1 MAKVKVKR
9 MSQEELERVAT
20 GGEPVA
26 PSGVC
31 TSLNLIKNLNWYS
44 NNRDI
49 KTAQK
54 YISDYFKKNK
64 LELDVDKTIQLPN
77 TFGWLCRMVSRGL
90 ILSASDK
97 INFEEKIKS
106 LILKNTSSEPVS
118 ETPNTNVISIQ
129 DRIRKKTLE
138 IAGEID
144 YSIDELI
151 LSQFKTVP
159 SPHAIM
165 QDKVKPAHAKIL
177 IEIYKKERE
186 EIQEVIDTDDE
197 QLIEGYSKYSKLQ
210 LRKLLSYYDQ
220 IINDAIKLADDSKQ
234 TRKPRKR
241 KVKTPEQLVS
251 KIKILAEDKE
261 FKIKSEDARKIIGA
275 NQLWVFN
282 VKTRKLGVYTADDAG
297 GFSVKG
303 STILNFN
310 QRKSI
315 SKTLR
320 KPETILPEIV
330 KGGKVYLRNVM
341 ESIKA
346 KEKNLTGRLN
356 NDTILVKII

>member
-1 MAKVKVKR
+1 MARPKVKR

-26 PSGVC
+26 PAGPCSQ
-31 TSLNLIKNLNWYS
+31 LKMIEALNWYS
-44 NNRDI
+44 NNRDT
-49 KTAQK
+49 KNAQK
-54 YISDYFKKNK
+54 YIAEFFKKNK
-64 LELDVDKTIQLPN
+64 LKLDTDKVSQMPN
-77 TFGWLCRMVSRGL
+77 TLGWLCRMVQRGYV
-90 ILSASDK
+90 LSNTDK
-97 INFEEKIKS
+97 NAFDER
-106 LILKNTSSEPVS
+106 LKNLVQTNKREPVI
-118 ETPNTNVISIQ
+118 EVTNTNVISIQ
-129 DRIRKKTLE
+129 DRVRKKTYE

-151 LSQFKTVP
+151 TSHFKTVR

-165 QDKVKPAHAKIL
+165 QDKVKPAHAKIIL
-177 IEIYKKERE
+177 EIYKKERE

-234 TRKPRKR
+234 SRKPRKR

-261 FKIKSEDARKIIGA
+261 FKIKSEDAKKIIGA

-282 VKTRKLGVYTADDAG
+282 VKTRKLGVYHADDASG
-297 GFSVKG
+297 LTVKG
-303 STILNFN
+303 STVLNYSE
-310 QRKSI
+310 RKSV

-320 KPETILPEIV
+320 KPEAILSEVV
-330 KGGKVYLRNVM
+330 KGGKVFLRNVM

-356 NDTILVKII
+356 GDTILVKII